1 LVRRNPY
8 AIEWI
13 TAIEEPL
20 MLTVS
25 PNARLFF
32 RLHDEAD
39 ERTRIARRLER
50 TGRYLGPDEVVLV
63 DLREVPG
70 WILHDPIGA
79 HALRVKQPLPN
90 DLNQVRPRKTTIALP
105 RLVERLIPD
114 DPGTGGMRGR
124 PLLDVRMMVVDQIV
138 TDHPELLPAMM
149 YVAVVKPE
157 VTQKPLVAL
166 VNPRRVPVQ
175 GTRQNFDVRDLPELP
190 ESLERSRDGFDR

>member
-1 LVRRNPY
+1 
-8 AIEWI
+8 
-13 TAIEEPL
+13 
-20 MLTVS
+20 
-25 PNARLFF
+25 
-32 RLHDEAD
+32 
-39 ERTRIARRLER
+39 
-50 TGRYLGPDEVVLV
+50 
-63 DLREVPG
+63 
-70 WILHDPIGA
+70 
-79 HALRVKQPLPN
+79 
-90 DLNQVRPRKTTIALP
+90 
-105 RLVERLIPD
+105 LVERLIPD

-124 PLLDVRMMVVDQIV
+124 PHLDVRMMVVDQIV